1 MPLIDILGWIF
12 FGIVVCCIVAGAII
26 FVKKVTLYPEKGVKP
41 NIQAVR
47 DILRRY
53 GNFKDGYD
61 GDLDEL
67 DIDEALA
74 EIDKAISRRE

>member
-12 FGIVVCCIVAGAII
+12 FGIVVCCIAAGAII

-41 NIQAVR
+41 NMQAVR

-74 EIDKAISRRE
+74 EIGKVLVSI